1 MQSLIEH
8 LTPPQAFFLLLS
20 VAIMATYVLVTAIGT
35 VRVYILRDSA
45 HDDTDDHT
53 DGETPAA
60 PVAATTEQP
69 VAAPVTSAPVKDP
82 NAAVVA
88 ERDGIEMATTDWHI
102 LLFAQVTEYLT
113 TAMKYADR
121 PLLARLLTLRA
132 ADLGLIVQHPE
143 IATQFANDVADI
155 AIVGQGASAATSHG
169 TVLAVHVADKHLAD
183 YGAAV
188 AMATD
193 YANALCLAVRW
204 PEGEEEDYILTSESL
219 DEASDANTAR
229 AAAEPREPS

>member
-1 MQSLIEH
+1 MQHLIES
-8 LTPPQAFFLLLS
+8 LTPNQAFFLLLM
-20 VAIMATYVLVTAIGT
+20 VAIMATFVLVTAIGT
-35 VRVYILRDSA
+35 VRVCILRDMPA
-45 HDDTDDHT
+45 NETEDTTEPVD
-53 DGETPAA
+53 AA
-60 PVAATTEQP
+60 PP
-69 VAAPVTSAPVKDP
+69 APVVKKDP
-82 NAAVVA
+82 KAAVVVG
-88 ERDGIEMATTDWHI
+88 EREAVEMATTDWHI
-102 LLFAQVTEYLT
+102 LLFAQVTEHLT
-113 TAMKYADR
+113 TAMRYADR

-143 IATQFANDVADI
+143 IATQFANDVADL
-155 AIVGQGASAATSHG
+155 AIVGHGASDAASHG

-204 PEGEEEDYILTSESL
+204 PEGEEEDYFLTSESL
-219 DEASDANTAR
+219 DEASDANTTR